1 MAEIKVFNASGQ
13 ASGTVEA
20 PEKLAAANSP
30 VTLVHQV
37 AVAEMAGRRQGTA
50 KTKRRDEVSGSNV
63 KIRRQKG
70 TGRSRQ
76 GDKRVPHMRGGGVVH
91 GPRPRDYSENTP
103 RKMKQAA
110 FRTVLNS
117 RLQNDRLFVL
127 DGEVAAPKTK
137 EFVALLGT
145 MGLGE
150 YKLLVLSSAGETNL
164 QLSARNLPK
173 VTVQTVGQTNAT
185 DVLRADAVLCTR
197 AAWQELAERVSAG
210 SGKASQGEAT
220 GEAAGE
226 ATSVDGAKEA
236 A

>member
-1 MAEIKVFNASGQ
+1 MAEIKIFNASGQ
-13 ASGTVEA
+13 AAGTQEVS
-20 PEKLAAANSP
+20 EKLSAANAP

-37 AVAEMAGRRQGTA
+37 AVAELAGRRQGTA
-50 KTKRRDEVSGSNV
+50 KTKRRDEVQGSNV

-76 GDKRVPHMRGGGVVH
+76 GDKRTPHMRGGGVVH

-117 RLQNDRLFVL
+117 RLQNDRIFVL
-127 DGEVAAPKTK
+127 DGDIAAPKTK
-137 EFVALLGT
+137 DFIALLAT
-145 MGLGE
+145 MGLGD
-150 YKLLVLSSAGETNL
+150 YKLLLLANVGETNI

-173 VTVQTVGQTNAT
+173 VTVQGVHQTNVT
-185 DVLRADAVLCTR
+185 DVLRADAILCTR
-197 AAWQELAERVSAG
+197 AAWQEMAERVE
-210 SGKASQGEAT
+210 GKSKSE
-220 GEAAGE
+220 
-226 ATSVDGAKEA
+226 SKEA

>member
-1 MAEIKVFNASGQ
+1 MAEIKIFNASGK
-13 ASGTVEA
+13 AAGTLEA
-20 PEKLAAANSP
+20 PEKLASANAP

-37 AVAEMAGRRQGTA
+37 AVAELAGRRQGTV

-76 GDKRVPHMRGGGVVH
+76 GDKRVPHARGGGVVH
-91 GPRPRDYSENTP
+91 GPRPRDYHENTP

-127 DGEVAAPKTK
+127 EGEVASHKTK
-137 EFVALLGT
+137 DFVALLGT
-145 MGLGE
+145 LEMSH
-150 YKLLVLSSAGETNL
+150 YKLLVLTNAAETKL
-164 QLSARNLPK
+164 QMSARNLPK

-185 DVLRADAVLCTR
+185 DILRADAVLCTS
-197 AAWQELAERVSAG
+197 AAWQELAERVAG
-210 SGKASQGEAT
+210 KS
-220 GEAAGE
+220 
-226 ATSVDGAKEA
+226 KETA
-236 A
+236 

>member
-1 MAEIKVFNASGQ
+1 MAEIKIFNASGQ
-13 ASGTVEA
+13 AAGTLEA
-20 PEKLAAANSP
+20 PEKLAAAKAP

-37 AVAEMAGRRQGTA
+37 AVAELAGRRQGTV

-117 RLQNDRLFVL
+117 RLQNDRIFVL
-127 DGEVAAPKTK
+127 DGEIASPKTK

-145 MGLGE
+145 LGLAD
-150 YKLLVLSSAGETNL
+150 YKLLVLANAGETNV
-164 QLSARNLPK
+164 QLGARNLPK
-173 VTVQTVGQTNAT
+173 VTVQGVGQTSVT
-185 DVLRADAVLCTR
+185 DVLRSEAILCTR
-197 AAWQELAERVSAG
+197 AAWQELAERVEG
-210 SGKASQGEAT
+210 SNAKS
-220 GEAAGE
+220 
-226 ATSVDGAKEA
+226 KEA

>member
-13 ASGTVEA
+13 AAGTVDA
-20 PEKLAAANSP
+20 PEKLSAANSP

-37 AVAEMAGRRQGTA
+37 AIAELAGRRQGTV

-76 GDKRVPHMRGGGVVH
+76 GDKRTPHMRGGGVVH
-91 GPRPRDYSENTP
+91 GPRPRNYSENTP

-117 RLQNDRLFVL
+117 RLQNDRIFVI

-137 EFVALLGT
+137 DFLALLGT
-145 MGLGE
+145 MGLGN
-150 YKLLVLSSAGETNL
+150 YKLLVLANTADTNL

-173 VTVQTVGQTNAT
+173 VTVQTVGQTSVT
-185 DVLRADAVLCTR
+185 DVLRSEALLCTR
-197 AAWQELAERVSAG
+197 AAWQELSERVE
-210 SGKASQGEAT
+210 GKKGEA
-220 GEAAGE
+220 
-226 ATSVDGAKEA
+226 DAKETA
-236 A
+236 